1 MTTKKDLEYYS
12 IYAIIFL
19 ILSNKKGMKEY
30 TFQEDLQKRFQKD
43 PELKDLFQKQFLK
56 DMLSYQITKIR
67 KKRKMTQL
75 DLAKKAGTTQSVI
88 ARIESGSQN
97 ISMKTLQK
105 LIFALDAQIEIKA

>member
-1 MTTKKDLEYYS
+1 
-12 IYAIIFL
+12 
-19 ILSNKKGMKEY
+19 MKEY
-30 TFQEDLQKRFQKD
+30 TFEDDQKEFFARH
-43 PELKDLFQKQFLK
+43 PWAEEEFQKQFLK
-56 DMLSYQITKIR
+56 DMLSYQITEIR

-88 ARIESGSQN
+88 ARIESGNQN